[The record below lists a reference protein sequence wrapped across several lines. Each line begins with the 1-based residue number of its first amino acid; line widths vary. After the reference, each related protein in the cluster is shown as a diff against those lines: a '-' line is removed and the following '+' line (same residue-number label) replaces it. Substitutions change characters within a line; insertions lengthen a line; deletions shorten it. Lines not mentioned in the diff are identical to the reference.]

1 MVKFDPNNPLSELE
15 LENLGDENFDDFLD
29 YLDQK
34 AEHLKKSSK
43 PLDPYHLKR
52 FAAQSKMESKDEALS
67 VEEIKKLQKMGEENT
82 KMTDEEI
89 EKHEE
94 WMEKRNE
101 MLKKTFGVKNFKT
114 NRSQWFD

>member
-1 MVKFDPNNPLSELE
+1 MVEFDPNNELSAEELDK
-15 LENLGDENFDDFLD
+15 LGEENFDDFLN

-34 AEHLKKSSK
+34 AEYLKKSSK

-52 FAAQSKMESKDEALS
+52 FAAQAKMESKDEALT
-67 VEEIKKLQKMGEENT
+67 VEEIRKLQKLGEDNT
-82 KMTDEEI
+82 RMTDEEL
-89 EKHEE
+89 EKHLE

-114 NRSQWFD
+114 HRSQWFD

>member
-1 MVKFDPNNPLSELE
+1 MVEFDPKNELSEEE
-15 LENLGDENFDDFLD
+15 LDKLGKENFDDFLD

-52 FAAQSKMESKDEALS
+52 FAAQAKMESKDEALT
-67 VEEIKKLQKMGEENT
+67 VEEIKKLQKLGEDNT
-82 KMTDEEI
+82 RMTDEEL
-89 EKHEE
+89 EQHLE
-94 WMEKRNE
+94 WMDKRNE

-114 NRSQWFD
+114 HRSQWFD